1 MRGAPASPLLP
12 DKARLAWTASCSAI
26 AKVFDLRVPMT
37 AIPWLLSFEPSLCK
51 PCFKP
56 VNLKK
61 VNPLSQRPLGEIRG
75 QFQFQKTDWCLCF
88 IEAAEGMSLS
98 EDKVIAQQK

>member
-1 MRGAPASPLLP
+1 MTGEGMRGAPTRSG
-12 DKARLAWTASCSAI
+12 LAWAASCSTI
-26 AKVFDLRVPMT
+26 SKVVNLRVTMP
-37 AIPWLLSFEPSLCK
+37 AIPRLLSFESSLCK
-51 PCFKP
+51 PFKKK